1 MKKLLSILTT
11 VAVICCLLGVSAA
24 ADASAKVY
32 VTVANGG
39 LELANSEV
47 TVTDIDGD
55 GALTINDA
63 LYAAHESYFKGGAA
77 AGYASEMSDYG
88 LMLTKLWGIENGG
101 SYGYYVNNASAWSL
115 ADPVK
120 DGDYVNA
127 FVYQDT
133 KAFSDRY
140 CYFDKA
146 VADVNQGEN
155 PAFVLNGVY
164 FDENYTAYS
173 APIAGAEITVNGEKT
188 GIVTDEE
195 GRFSGLTF
203 AGQGVYT
210 VSAVSSIET
219 LVAPALTISY
229 SVPKTSTSEP
239 DTEVSEVSTV
249 SETTEVA
256 STADVTRGTVE
267 GDLAN
272 PKSGDSSAVVFSAAA
287 LVISCGALLVIK
299 KK

>member
-1 MKKLLSILTT
+1 M
-11 VAVICCLLGVSAA
+11 
-24 ADASAKVY
+24 
-32 VTVANGG
+32 
-39 LELANSEV
+39 
-47 TVTDIDGD
+47 
-55 GALTINDA
+55 
-63 LYAAHESYFKGGAA
+63 
-77 AGYASEMSDYG
+77 
-88 LMLTKLWGIENGG
+88 
-101 SYGYYVNNASAWSL
+101 
-115 ADPVK
+115 
-120 DGDYVNA
+120 
-127 FVYQDT
+127 
-133 KAFSDRY
+133 
-140 CYFDKA
+140 
-146 VADVNQGEN
+146 
-155 PAFVLNGVY
+155 NGVY

-210 VSAVSSIET
+210 VSAVSSTET